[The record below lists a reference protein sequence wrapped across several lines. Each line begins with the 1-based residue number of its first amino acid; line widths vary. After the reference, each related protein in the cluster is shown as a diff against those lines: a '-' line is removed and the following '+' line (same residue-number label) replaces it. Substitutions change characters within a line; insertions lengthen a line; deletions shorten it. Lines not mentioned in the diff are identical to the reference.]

1 MRVLLLCCIC
11 TLTACASAPP
21 NPQGWCP
28 PIPADLL
35 EPVPLTADRLPVEA
49 SNADAIRPI
58 GDFERWAHDAHER
71 LRKIKAAQA
80 GCR

>member
-1 MRVLLLCCIC
+1 MRALLLCFIC

-21 NPQGWCP
+21 NPEGWCP

-35 EPVPLTADRLPVEA
+35 EPVPLTADRLPAEA
-49 SNADAIRPI
+49 KNSDAV
-58 GDFERWAHDAHER
+58 GLLTEYERWAQDAHER